1 LDIDKIPSHQF
12 LFTSYE
18 TIEMK
23 TTAGKPTFK
32 GTKAFKD
39 FFTNDD
45 TKVEAPGKFTTR
57 APSCNI
63 KLAVPI
69 ALARPYT
76 QVAKAD
82 MASNFTNTLVQAPLQ
97 VVPKGSTALAL
108 PVALPRHPHSYASV
122 ATAPPPASAD
132 DFAGWNENVK
142 SATPGKSKTPTSP
155 VRAVPS
161 LPLPVA
167 STSAKPTPRLPRLSK
182 TTASSS
188 KTNPLTFSTTFKFV
202 ANASSPKSPAKSYA
216 PPSSLARPKVNATTP
231 QTVIKNT
238 TRTATGSF
246 AGIKT
251 APSKLFSAIASTSD
265 GLSTKLSTS
274 SDLSAAPKAHVI
286 APPIAIVKNAEVSR
300 PKVKKAST
308 KKEVAAAR
316 PEVKLPEPAATKT
329 NRKKNKKVAPA
340 LAPSSPSTARTKS
353 INKKVAM
360 KPVEEKVDT
369 KLVNN
374 KVDNKIVDNIAH
386 SAAAAAHTVV
396 PAASQDVAS
405 SEDKS
410 TNDSVVATTTGQEQ
424 VVPSSSHTSGSSN
437 QVLPDSIAADSQID
451 GSSVLK
457 KKKRNQKSG
466 AQRKKEGRTR
476 ALAVPSITTQIA
488 DLAPAISLVAPQNVI
503 PAPVVPLIAA
513 KDADAALP
521 VPVITTKDA
530 DLALAATFVRIQIA
544 KIEIEARLD
553 ALKYP
558 LSRNASRL
566 ESMARSV
573 PMIKM
578 SRRDLEKDL
587 RTALTTLYM
596 QGINMNVYEKT
607 YELSEGYKA
616 QHGHDLTEEDK
627 RHLEHVL
634 NHEVKAYRNVSTNLE
649 VHARAAKALEELQ
662 SQRVPSAFQ
671 ARESMPFASEF
682 QFVMSGAFRVLD
694 AGATPMGEPMDFKLP
709 PLASDFNF
717 NMPSKSPSPGKY
729 VSIVPKPELTDFPS
743 LFGGPTS
750 ATVDEFKSGCQNP
763 DTDTSESDDTT
774 FHSEES
780 DSSVTEDES
789 PSDAVVQKKDEPCMA
804 LTKYHD
810 SLLFPTDFAVP
821 LLGEHQSSPATE
833 DELPEEVTEEK
844 KPCLVLAKYRGSPLD
859 TTAVATPLLDGA
871 HFSPTTDNAAEPA
884 TVIIARPTAT
894 MEFPQM
900 GFAFS
905 VVVKLAAP
913 FQPLPAQI
921 LPVKLGFNYRL
932 PPEALQVLNLHDS
945 YKIPP
950 VLKLQVPPVEDAAS
964 PPAKDVAKS
973 GVRYAATSSNRY
985 AAQSPTGPSKSMV
998 LASKPRRVPR
1008 TPSTPSQRNQRG
1020 PYRLNTPIG
1029 ISPFREFLME
1039 LPDPIAHTFRRADL
1053 IEAFITLSSRERVE
1067 LEIGFPH
1074 SWTAVGVLNNKR
1086 LANRILL
1093 GSIRLS
1099 EYLDEI
1105 CFDRFGIA
1113 MDSDVVGAW
1122 EDLAKKDEAFSA
1134 LEEAW
1139 EPR

>member
-1 LDIDKIPSHQF
+1 
-12 LFTSYE
+12 
-18 TIEMK
+18 
-23 TTAGKPTFK
+23 
-32 GTKAFKD
+32 
-39 FFTNDD
+39 
-45 TKVEAPGKFTTR
+45 
-57 APSCNI
+57 
-63 KLAVPI
+63 
-69 ALARPYT
+69 
-76 QVAKAD
+76 
-82 MASNFTNTLVQAPLQ
+82 
-97 VVPKGSTALAL
+97 
-108 PVALPRHPHSYASV
+108 
-122 ATAPPPASAD
+122 
-132 DFAGWNENVK
+132 
-142 SATPGKSKTPTSP
+142 
-155 VRAVPS
+155 
-161 LPLPVA
+161 
-167 STSAKPTPRLPRLSK
+167 
-182 TTASSS
+182 
-188 KTNPLTFSTTFKFV
+188 
-202 ANASSPKSPAKSYA
+202 
-216 PPSSLARPKVNATTP
+216 
-231 QTVIKNT
+231 
-238 TRTATGSF
+238 
-246 AGIKT
+246 
-251 APSKLFSAIASTSD
+251 
-265 GLSTKLSTS
+265 LSTS
-274 SDLSAAPKAHVI
+274 SDLSAALKAHVI
-286 APPIAIVKNAEVSR
+286 SPPIAIVKNAEVSR
-300 PKVKKAST
+300 AEVKKASI

-329 NRKKNKKVAPA
+329 NRKKSKKVAPA
-340 LAPSSPSTARTKS
+340 LAPSSPSTVRTKT
-353 INKKVAM
+353 INKKVAL
-360 KPVEEKVDT
+360 KPVDEKVDT

-374 KVDNKIVDNIAH
+374 KVDNKLVDKKIAH

-396 PAASQDVAS
+396 PAASQDVVS

-410 TNDSVVATTTGQEQ
+410 VNDSVVATSTEQEQ
-424 VVPSSSHTSGSSN
+424 VMPSSSHTSGSSN
-437 QVLPDSIAADSQID
+437 QFLPDSTAADSQIE

-466 AQRKKEGRTR
+466 AQRKKEGRTRALATPSVNPEVQDR

-503 PAPVVPLIAA
+503 PAPVVPLIAT
-513 KDADAALP
+513 KDADAALL
-521 VPVITTKDA
+521 VPVNATKDT
-530 DLALAATFVRIQIA
+530 DLALAAIFVRIQIA

-566 ESMARSV
+566 ESMACSV
-573 PMIKM
+573 FMIKM

-627 RHLEHVL
+627 RHLEHVA
-634 NHEVKAYRNVSTNLE
+634 NHQVKAYRNVSTNLEVHARAAKALE

-682 QFVMSGAFRVLD
+682 QFGMSGAFRVLD
-694 AGATPMGEPMDFKLP
+694 AGATPMGEPVDFKLP
-709 PLASDFNF
+709 PLASDFSF
-717 NMPSKSPSPGKY
+717 NMPSKSPSPGKD
-729 VSIVPKPELTDFPS
+729 VSTVPKPELTDFPS
-743 LFGGPTS
+743 LFGGPTA

-844 KPCLVLAKYRGSPLD
+844 KPYLALAKYRGSPLF

-884 TVIIARPTAT
+884 AVIISRPTAT
-894 MEFPQM
+894 IESPQM

-913 FQPLPAQI
+913 SKPLPAQV
-921 LPVKLGFNYRL
+921 LPVKLGFDYSL
-932 PPEALQVLNLHDS
+932 PDQALQVHDLHDS

-964 PPAKDVAKS
+964 LPAKDVAKS

-985 AAQSPTGPSKSMV
+985 VAQSPTGPSKAMV

-1067 LEIGFPH
+1067 LDIGFPH
-1074 SWTAVGVLNNKR
+1074 SWTAVRVLNNKR

-1105 CFDRFGIA
+1105 CFDQFGIA